1 MDEGQATI
9 ARLAAA
15 AAALCTLWWLAGCG
29 HPRSSSASRDVVDH
43 DFIATI
49 APTPDPM
56 TFIVRVERVNLR
68 PRKEFAEGGHL
79 FHLAA
84 RNAAGQSFTVPVGRT
99 QGLVPASSG
108 ANSMECRIRIFPQR
122 LPPGV
127 YTVEPRMRILETGA
141 DAVSGPYADFGTV
154 AVPAGNSVSVVIKK

>member
-1 MDEGQATI
+1 MHDRRDVLPKLG
-9 ARLAAA
+9 LAVLLA
-15 AAALCTLWWLAGCG
+15 CCPTWWMTGCS
-29 HPRSSSASRDVVDH
+29 RSKPPSAHRDVVDH

-49 APTPDPM
+49 APTRDPM

-68 PRKEFAEGGHL
+68 PRKEFAEGGHR

-84 RNAAGQSFTVPVGRT
+84 RNAAGQSFTVPIGRT
-99 QGLVPASSG
+99 QGLIPASSG
-108 ANSMECRIRIFPQR
+108 ANSMECRIRIFPQN

-141 DAVSGPYADFGTV
+141 DALCGPYTDFGTV
-154 AVPAGNSVSVVIKK
+154 AVPAGNSSTITIK